1 MPSTYSPNLR
11 LTLQASGENANT
23 WGDITNTNLG
33 TLLEQAITGYQSIS
47 VTAADVTLTALDGA
61 SDQSRNATL
70 QFTGAPG
77 VARSVYCPAGVTK
90 IYVLYNTCGANVTLY
105 CGTSGSHGSG
115 VTVPTDTAY
124 QVICDGTNVV
134 RVT

>member
-33 TLLEQAITGYQSIS
+33 TLLEQAIAGYQTIS
-47 VTAADVTLTALDGA
+47 VTLADVTLTALDGA

-70 QFTGAPG
+70 QFTGTPG
-77 VARSVYCPAGVTK
+77 EIGRAHV
-90 IYVLYNTCGANVTLY
+90 
-105 CGTSGSHGSG
+105 
-115 VTVPTDTAY
+115 
-124 QVICDGTNVV
+124 
-134 RVT
+134 